1 NAMDGAKRYKEEY
14 EKSQT
19 VLLEVL
25 NAYSSLK
32 EKYNEAIKLASTFA
46 RERDE
51 VKIQEYSFDSDHND
65 AVDSS
70 SEFSDGDLQAQ
81 ISAQLTKPAANTTTS
96 STENGIKF
104 QPQPAEPII
113 SVPQPSTT
121 NVPSNHGRKTITIRE
136 QQEKM
141 QQKTPNDIIQ
151 NFPQPSKPIISEPKS
166 PVTSA
171 PDMDD
176 DTETIT
182 IPEQPKTVKQRIAH
196 VMQPQP
202 GKSSIYVPQL
212 STTSVPNIH
221 ESEKIT
227 AQGQQENIQKRT
239 PNAIKQLKALHN
251 DRLTAPKV
259 LIKKPTVS
267 RLKRGQKSA
276 AEKAVAAR
284 VKRKE
289 TEVAEDVESETVK
302 SPPAKIP

>member
-1 NAMDGAKRYKEEY
+1 MDGAKRYKEEY

-81 ISAQLTKPAANTTTS
+81 ISAQLTKPAAKTTTS

-104 QPQPAEPII
+104 QPQPEEPII
-113 SVPQPSTT
+113 SVPQPSTA
-121 NVPSNHGRKTITIRE
+121 NVPSIHGRKTTTIRE
-136 QQEKM
+136 LQEKM
-141 QQKTPNDIIQ
+141 QQKPPNDIIQ
-151 NFPQPSKPIISEPKS
+151 NIPQPSKPIISEPKS

-171 PDMDD
+171 PDID

-182 IPEQPKTVKQRIAH
+182 IPEQSKTVKQRIAH
-196 VMQPQP
+196 VMQPQT
-202 GKSSIYVPQL
+202 GKSSISVPQ
-212 STTSVPNIH
+212 SSATSVPNIH
-221 ESEKIT
+221 ESENIT

-239 PNAIKQLKALHN
+239 SNAIKQLKVQHN

-259 LIKKPTVS
+259 LTKKPTVS
-267 RLKRGQKSA
+267 RVKRGQKSA
-276 AEKAVAAR
+276 AEKSVAAR

-289 TEVAEDVESETVK
+289 TEVVEDVESETVK